1 VKATLAWP
9 NVGPRL
15 VLDAVSRLFVCIVFG
30 LAILA
35 CTVPFLIMVIN
46 ATHAAADLTT
56 NIYLLPGRSLVE
68 NYNRLIQRTYVWG
81 GFLNSW
87 LISIPVTVGSVYLGS
102 LTGYGFSRFRF
113 KYKDVLF
120 FAVLA
125 TIMIPEQAGLIGL
138 YQFVRNL
145 HLLDTYWGII
155 IPGIVNPHSVFWMRM
170 YVDSAIP
177 DALME
182 SARIE
187 GCREYTIF
195 NRIVFPL
202 LKPAVATIAIFNF
215 VQIWNNYIIPLILI
229 TSKKKYPLPVQIA
242 QLRDVWAQDNGAMY
256 VGITISVVPIIAAFM
271 FFSKKI
277 IGGLMLGSTKG

>member
-1 VKATLAWP
+1 MNASAVWTGA
-9 NVGPRL
+9 GPRL
-15 VLDAVSRLFVCIVFG
+15 VSGAVKRLLLYLVFG
-30 LAILA
+30 AAILA
-35 CTVPFLIMVIN
+35 CTVPFLIMIVN

-56 NIYLLPGRSLVE
+56 NVYLLPGRSLIA
-68 NYNRLIQRTYVWG
+68 NYKRLIQRTYVWG

-87 LISIPVTVGSVYLGS
+87 ILAIPVTAGSVYLGS

-113 KYKDVLF
+113 KGKELLF
-120 FAVLA
+120 FGILA
-125 TIMIPEQAGLIGL
+125 TVMIPEQAGLIGL

-145 HLLDTYWGII
+145 RLLDTYWGII
-155 IPGIVNPHSVFWMRM
+155 IPAIVNPHSVFWMRM
-170 YVDSAIP
+170 YIDSAIP

-187 GCREYTIF
+187 GCREFTIF

-202 LKPAVATIAIFNF
+202 LKPAIATIAIFNF

-229 TSKKKYPLPVQIA
+229 SSKKKYPLPVQIA

-256 VGITISVVPIIAAFM
+256 VGIAISIVPIIVAFL
-271 FFSKKI
+271 FLSKRI